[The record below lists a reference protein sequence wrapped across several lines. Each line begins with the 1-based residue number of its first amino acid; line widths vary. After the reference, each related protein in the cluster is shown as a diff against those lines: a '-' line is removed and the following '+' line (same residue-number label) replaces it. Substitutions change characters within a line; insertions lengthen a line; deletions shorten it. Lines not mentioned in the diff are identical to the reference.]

1 MAFEN
6 LAQTMGGYSG
16 QMLQAAIAAREQN
29 MKERNMRLQAP
40 LAMAKT
46 FTGALGQW
54 QDLEHKRNILSEQK
68 QTNSRERQLMDLKIL
83 KETIDSKHWA
93 EFSQLNLDERNFV
106 LQNQKDK
113 APHELTELIATAAE
127 KNRVTAYNLKMEAT
141 REAAERSDLSFAKE
155 NLIKI
160 QNTNKRQPWDLAI
173 LDLQLKTAE
182 RGDKQAQQQYEDWK
196 GFREEFDFPPEYAKA
211 WEHQDEL
218 ETYRKIEKAVREL
231 DGPLDADAMVKILGD
246 NFDINFVQ
254 SITTLL
260 RAKTS
265 METKH
270 GMQGT
275 YASII
280 AGIVQKSGVQE
291 SIQDNL
297 RLQLTTPGFGDLKDT
312 RDKFM
317 ALGGDFV
324 SLKGQFAKVTSA
336 LEGAL
341 KSDKNPNG
349 MEPGADW
356 SQFGFYVT
364 TQLDTGTREPG
375 ENFYANWLASR
386 KADETKDETVDTVGT
401 VDLPTEA
408 GGPPPL
414 GSPSPGIM
422 AGLGGLGPP
431 PGNQGI
437 YRGPQQFPVGGP
449 QPPIPHQAPL
459 EPQPPAPVGIP
470 DLGFLLDIPM

>member
-1 MAFEN
+1 
-6 LAQTMGGYSG
+6 
-16 QMLQAAIAAREQN
+16 
-29 MKERNMRLQAP
+29 
-40 LAMAKT
+40 
-46 FTGALGQW
+46 
-54 QDLEHKRNILSEQK
+54 LSEQK
-68 QTNSRERQLMDLKIL
+68 LTNVRERQLMDLKIL
-83 KETIDSKHWA
+83 KETIDSKTWG
-93 EFSQLNLDERNFV
+93 EFNQLNLDERNFV
-106 LQNQKDK
+106 LKNLKDK
-113 APHELTELIATAAE
+113 APHELTKVIADAAE
-127 KNRVTAYNLKMEAT
+127 ANRSTAYNLKMEAT
-141 REAAERSDLSFAKE
+141 RQAAEESDLSFAKE

-160 QNTNKRQPWDLAI
+160 ENTNKREPWELAI
-173 LDLQLKTAE
+173 LGYQLEAAKL
-182 RGDKQAQQQYEDWK
+182 GDAQAQNKYEDWTE
-196 GFREEFDFPPEYAKA
+196 FRDKFGFPPEYAKE
-211 WEHQDEL
+211 WEGQNEL
-218 ETYRKIEKAVREL
+218 EKYRKIEKAVREL
-231 DGPLDADAMVKILGD
+231 KGPLDADAMVKILGD

-280 AGIVQKSGVQE
+280 AGIVQKSGVQK
-291 SIQDNL
+291 SIQENL
-297 RLQLTTPGFGDLKDT
+297 RVQLTTLGFQDLKQT
-312 RDKFM
+312 REEFM
-317 ALGGDFV
+317 ALGEDFV
-324 SLKGQFAKVTSA
+324 SLQGQFAKVTAA

-341 KSDKNPNG
+341 KSEKNPNG

-364 TQLDTGTREPG
+364 TQLDMGTREPG
-375 ENFYANWLASR
+375 ANFYANWLASR
-386 KADETKDETVDTVGT
+386 KADETKDETVDTVET
-401 VDLPTEA
+401 VDLPLGT
-408 GGPPPL
+408 GVPPPL
-414 GSPSPGIM
+414 GSPAPGVQQQPPPGIM